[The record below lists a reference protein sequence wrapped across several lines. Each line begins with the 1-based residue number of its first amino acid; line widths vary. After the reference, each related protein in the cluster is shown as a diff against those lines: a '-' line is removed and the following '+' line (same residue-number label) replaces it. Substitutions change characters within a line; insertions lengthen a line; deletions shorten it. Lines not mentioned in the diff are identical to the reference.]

1 MNRKQ
6 IKGGII
12 LSGISQTISVIV
24 GLTYTPI
31 MIRCLGQTE
40 YGLYQLVLS
49 LVNYLNLMNFGFNG
63 AYIRYYTI
71 AKEQSED
78 AVKKI
83 NGMFLSVFY
92 LLICLQGLSLLFKKL
107 QTLYLIS

>member
-78 AVKKI
+78 AVKK
-83 NGMFLSVFY
+83 
-92 LLICLQGLSLLFKKL
+92 
-107 QTLYLIS
+107 